1 MVGLFSF
8 AEGFSFVP
16 VLRLLIRAKK
26 DSNNNNNDNNYN
38 DNSGSREREKERE
51 REREREGGGH
61 IDESV
66 IKLTNVTNTRQR

>member
-16 VLRLLIRAKK
+16 VLRLWIRAKK

-51 REREREGGGH
+51 REGGGY